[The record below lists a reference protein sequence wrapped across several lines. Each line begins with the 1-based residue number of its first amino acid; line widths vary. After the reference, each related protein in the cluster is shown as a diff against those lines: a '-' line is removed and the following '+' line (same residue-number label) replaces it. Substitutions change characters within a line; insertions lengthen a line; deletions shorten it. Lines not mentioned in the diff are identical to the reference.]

1 MMKRILNE
9 WRRFLLNENLQR
21 ADYIKDGKIKLYHFS
36 SRSAL
41 QNVDSFE
48 VDPKFFIKFRGSYSK
63 NEYNTSNVPR
73 TFFYTDIGK
82 GRTEPRI
89 SSSPHLFTAE
99 IDASRIYDFK
109 KDPEDYWNKYRHPIY
124 GMRKWE
130 DWNPMLEDIR
140 SKYDGIFYTIGRGS
154 IPIVSL
160 FKKIEV
166 KRMERP

>member
-1 MMKRILNE
+1 
-9 WRRFLLNENLQR
+9 
-21 ADYIKDGKIKLYHFS
+21 
-36 SRSAL
+36 
-41 QNVDSFE
+41 
-48 VDPKFFIKFRGSYSK
+48 
-63 NEYNTSNVPR
+63 
-73 TFFYTDIGK
+73 
-82 GRTEPRI
+82 PRI
-89 SSSPHLFTAE
+89 SSSPYLFTAE

-160 FKKIEV
+160 FVKIEV